1 MRIRPRALLPALTL
15 LAAVALAL
23 AGCQSS
29 YSSGDQS
36 SGYGADAGAG
46 AASNPEQTLAFA
58 SPADGAQ
65 VASPVKVSFKLSGA
79 ELGKAE
85 TGKMHLHVYVDDSTQ
100 YKILW
105 SSQGSVDVPEG
116 SHTLKAVLA
125 QPNHSE
131 TAVTATEQ
139 VEVTAGA
146 GQATA
151 TTADDGYDYS
161 GSGSDS
167 SSSDGGG
174 YGYP

>member
-1 MRIRPRALLPALTL
+1 MRTRPRALLPALTL

-29 YSSGDQS
+29 YSSGDQGG
-36 SGYGADAGAG
+36 GYDAGAG
-46 AASNPEQTLAFA
+46 APSSPEQTLAFA

-65 VASPVKVSFKLSGA
+65 VASPVKVSFTVSGA
-79 ELGKAE
+79 ELGKAD
-85 TGKMHLHVYVDDSTQ
+85 TGKMHLHLYVDDSTQ

-105 SSQGSVDVPEG
+105 STQGSVEVPEG
-116 SHTLKAVLA
+116 THTLKAVLA

-139 VEVTAGA
+139 VEVSAGA
-146 GQATA
+146 DKATA
-151 TTADDGYDYS
+151 TTAADDGYGSSDS
-161 GSGSDS
+161 GSGGS
-167 SSSDGGG
+167 SSGSGG

>member
-36 SGYGADAGAG
+36 GGYDAGAG
-46 AASNPEQTLAFA
+46 AAPSPEQTLAFA

-65 VASPVKVSFKLSGA
+65 VASPVKVSFKVSGA

-85 TGKMHLHVYVDDSTQ
+85 TGKMHLHLYVDESTQ

-116 SHTLKAVLA
+116 THTLKAVLA

-139 VEVTAGA
+139 VEVASGA
-146 GQATA
+146 GKATA
-151 TTADDGYDYS
+151 TTAAGDGYSDS
-161 GSGSDS
+161 GSGDS
-167 SSSDGGG
+167 SSDSGG

>member
-1 MRIRPRALLPALTL
+1 MRTRPRALLPALTL

-36 SGYGADAGAG
+36 SGYDAGAG
-46 AASNPEQTLAFA
+46 TASSPEQTLAFA

-85 TGKMHLHVYVDDSTQ
+85 TGKMHLHLYVDDSTQ

-131 TAVTATEQ
+131 TTVTTTEQ

-151 TTADDGYDYS
+151 TTADDDSYDYS
-161 GSGSDS
+161 GSGDS
-167 SSSDGGG
+167 SSDSGG

>member
-1 MRIRPRALLPALTL
+1 MRTRPRALLPALTL

-36 SGYGADAGAG
+36 GGYDAGAG
-46 AASNPEQTLAFA
+46 AESSPEQTLAFA

-79 ELGKAE
+79 QLGKAE
-85 TGKMHLHVYVDDSTQ
+85 TGKMHLHLYVDDSTQ

-116 SHTLKAVLA
+116 NHTLKAVLA

-139 VEVTAGA
+139 VEVAAGA

-151 TTADDGYDYS
+151 TTAADDGYDYS
-161 GSGSDS
+161 DSGSGDS
-167 SSSDGGG
+167 SSDSGG